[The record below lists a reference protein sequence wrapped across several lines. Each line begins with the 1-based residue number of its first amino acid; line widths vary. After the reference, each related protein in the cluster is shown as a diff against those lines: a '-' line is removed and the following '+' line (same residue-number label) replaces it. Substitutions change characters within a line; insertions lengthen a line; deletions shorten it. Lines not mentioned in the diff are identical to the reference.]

1 MRFTARTYR
10 KAIQQQESRIRNLL
24 NAHAWERADKRC
36 HDLKL
41 IKRRYFREC

>member
-1 MRFTARTYR
+1 MRFTKRGYMR
-10 KAIQQQESRIRNLL
+10 AIEQLRDKVSWLEAAGNQ
-24 NAHAWERADKRC
+24 ERADKRF